1 MKFSIKIKYILLF
14 ILPLLLV
21 LGSCKKF
28 DAGEQANIDDSTILK
43 FISDKNIVAQKHSS
57 GIYYQILSSGSG
69 NISFTSNTTVSTKYT
84 GRLLN
89 GTVFD
94 ATTTQPISFK
104 LGQVISG
111 WQIGIPLIQKGGKI
125 RLLIPSGL
133 AYGPGGQGPI
143 PGNAVLDFDI
153 ELLDVTN

>member
-1 MKFSIKIKYILLF
+1 M
-14 ILPLLLV
+14 LLV
-21 LGSCKKF
+21 AGSCKK
-28 DAGEQANIDDSTILK
+28 DDPEEQTKIDDSTILK
-43 FISDKNIVAQKHSS
+43 FMSDKNIPAQKHSS
-57 GIYYQILSSGSG
+57 GIYYQILSPGTG
-69 NISFTSNTTVSTKYT
+69 TISYTSNTTVSTKYT

-89 GTVFD
+89 GNVFD
-94 ATTTQPISFK
+94 ATTSQPISFK
-104 LGQVISG
+104 LGQVITG

-133 AYGPGGQGPI
+133 AYGPAGQGPI

>member
-1 MKFSIKIKYILLF
+1 MKLLMKIKYILLF

-28 DAGEQANIDDSTILK
+28 DTGEQANIDDSTILK
-43 FISDKNIVAQKHSS
+43 FISDKNILAQKHSS

-94 ATTTQPISFK
+94 GTTTQPISFK

-133 AYGPGGQGPI
+133 AYGPNGQGPI

>member
-1 MKFSIKIKYILLF
+1 MKLKNLLLL
-14 ILPLLLV
+14 ILPVLLV
-21 LGSCKKF
+21 AGSCKKV
-28 DAGEQANIDDSTILK
+28 DSEEQANIDDSTILK
-43 FISDKNIVAQKHSS
+43 FISDKNITAQKHSS
-57 GIYYQILSSGSG
+57 GIYYQILSPGSG
-69 NISFTSNTTVSTKYT
+69 NISYTSNTTVSTKYT
-84 GRLLN
+84 GRLLS

-94 ATTTQPISFK
+94 GTTTQPISFK
-104 LGQVISG
+104 LGQVIAG

-133 AYGPGGQGPI
+133 AYGPEGQGPI